1 MAASCRNIAIILIL
15 VLAGTFLIVACL
27 LGQAKKNETVTSF
40 DFPILNA
47 SSLNDI
53 VLKQNANAHDNRIY
67 LTKSGALD
75 NFNGSLGWAVYKFP
89 IRLWNKQFPRVRGFK
104 SLYQWRKKLPPF
116 LGSFQCHFQFN
127 VDGAVGEKNGL
138 AFFMAPFGTEPPP
151 ANESSAMW
159 LGIFSTST
167 NGTAPS
173 QAVAIEFDS
182 NHVGLHVD
190 NISAVASNLL
200 PGNQRLNNGN
210 ITLDAWIEYN
220 ATGMALS
227 VFLAN
232 VSSKPAEPILQTE
245 DVNFSQILPLDV
257 VIGFSASTTGV
268 NMNIISWK
276 FSSQTPGIRKTPVA
290 VIILAML
297 FTTML
302 LGCVPCLCCC
312 RCETVST
319 VSTDQGP
326 GWGFLY
332 GANYSYSTTRT
343 VIRSTTGSSTVIQTS
358 SGYGY

>member
-1 MAASCRNIAIILIL
+1 MAYYRSIAIISIL
-15 VLAGTFLIVACL
+15 VLAGSFLIVACL
-27 LGQAKKNETVTSF
+27 LGQAKQKETVTSF
-40 DFPILNA
+40 DFPTFNA

-53 VLKQNANAHDNRIY
+53 VFKQDANEHNNTIY
-67 LTKSGALD
+67 LTKSGAP
-75 NFNGSLGWAVYKFP
+75 NKFNGSLGWAVYKFP

-104 SLYQWRKKLPPF
+104 SLYRWRKKLPPF

-127 VDGAVGEKNGL
+127 VDGAVGEKSGL

-173 QAVAIEFDS
+173 QAMAIEFDS
-182 NHVGLHVD
+182 NHVGLDVN
-190 NISAVASNLL
+190 NISSVASNSL
-200 PGNQRLNNGN
+200 PGKQRLNNGN
-210 ITLDAWIEYN
+210 TTWDAWIEYN

-227 VFLAN
+227 VFLGN
-232 VSSKPAEPILQTE
+232 VSSKPVEPILHVE
-245 DVNFSQILPLDV
+245 DINFSQILPLDV
-257 VIGFSASTTGV
+257 VIGFSASTTGD
-268 NMNIISWK
+268 NMNIISWR
-276 FSSQTPGIRKTPVA
+276 FWSQTPGIRKTPVA

-312 RCETVST
+312 RYETVST
-319 VSTDQGP
+319 VSTDQSP
-326 GWGFLY
+326 GWGFHY
-332 GANYSYSTTRT
+332 GAHYNYSVTRT
-343 VIRSTTGSSTVIQTS
+343 VIRGTNGSSTVIQSS